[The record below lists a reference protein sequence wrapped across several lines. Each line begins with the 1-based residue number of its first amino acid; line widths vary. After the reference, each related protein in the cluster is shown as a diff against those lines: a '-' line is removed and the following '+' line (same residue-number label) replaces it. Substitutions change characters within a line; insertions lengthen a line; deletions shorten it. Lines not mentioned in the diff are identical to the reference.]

1 MPASDVEV
9 LLQQFLL
16 VAFSV
21 VLFLQVGF
29 SVVLYG
35 CEQESNPSPHGERV
49 YGCTFVA
56 KNMQSIACSTL
67 FAKWCIFICDK
78 AFSVSLF

>member
-1 MPASDVEV
+1 MEGSVLPASDVEV

-16 VAFSV
+16 VA
-21 VLFLQVGF
+21 F